1 MEEKEEKSVF
11 EQLLDENDDSNV
23 VLIDENEK
31 EVEFEQIAIIPVK
44 EQVYA
49 ILKPV
54 KPMEGVNENEAL
66 VFELEETPEGEELL
80 NLLDPEE
87 DSDLIDI
94 VFAEYDKLFEEN
106 K

>member
-1 MEEKEEKSVF
+1 MEEKEEKCGC
-11 EQLLDENDDSNV
+11 EHLLDENDDSNII
-23 VLIDENEK
+23 LIDENEK
-31 EVEFEQIAIIPVK
+31 EIEFEQIAVIPVK

-54 KPMEGVNENEAL
+54 KEMEGVGENEAL

-87 DSDLIDI
+87 DEDIIDI
-94 VFAEYDKLFEEN
+94 VFSEYDKLMSE
-106 K
+106 

>member
-1 MEEKEEKSVF
+1 MEEKEKSVF
-11 EQLLDENDDSNV
+11 EQLLDENDDTNI
-23 VLIDENEK
+23 VLFDENEK
-31 EVEFEQIAIIPVK
+31 EIEFEQIAVIPVK

-54 KPMEGVNENEAL
+54 KKMEGVGEDEAL

-80 NLLDPEE
+80 NLLDPNE
-87 DSDLIDI
+87 DSDIIDI

>member
-1 MEEKEEKSVF
+1 MEEKEKSVF
-11 EQLLDENDDSNV
+11 EQLLDENDDTNI
-23 VLIDENEK
+23 VLFDENEK
-31 EVEFEQIAIIPVK
+31 EIEFEQIAVIPVK
-44 EQVYA
+44 EQVYT

-54 KPMEGVNENEAL
+54 KKMEGVGEDEAL

-80 NLLDPEE
+80 NLLDPNE
-87 DSDLIDI
+87 DSDIIDI